1 MTARKSSSPPDGMPS
16 YRLLTGPDDDAFC
29 HRVSE
34 ALALGYMLYGAP
46 AATHDGKR
54 VIVAQAIIW
63 PSVLGTQRG
72 EGPVG
77 FLASHG

>member
-1 MTARKSSSPPDGMPS
+1 
-16 YRLLTGPDDDAFC
+16 
-29 HRVSE
+29 
-34 ALALGYMLYGAP
+34 MLYGAP